1 MLLNAKLCQCGSGL
15 SSRWVFD
22 ARGIEIARV
31 CDYCQDARLAI
42 YRHEVLI
49 DPNYTADEPI
59 EPDDGYVEHFDE
71 G

>member
-1 MLLNAKLCQCGSGL
+1 
-15 SSRWVFD
+15 VFD

-59 EPDDGYVEHFDE
+59 EPDDGYEEFKWK
-71 G
+71 